1 MNAAGEALI
10 PILKKNDMYS
20 HKIYY
25 DHKNTD
31 QYFEGKG
38 FWFHVNGAL
47 KTVYMPFY
55 IDGLCG
61 LLGQRETWSSI

>member
-31 QYFEGKG
+31 QYVEGEG
-38 FWFHVNGAL
+38 FWFLVDGAL
-47 KTVYMPFY
+47 KTVYIKNCVIVDIHQYAF
-55 IDGLCG
+55 L
-61 LLGQRETWSSI
+61 